1 MKKLLSSLFTVVF
14 LTACGTTGPVDVSA
28 LNKPV
33 PEDKARI
40 VITRNTN
47 MMYLAATVHVRANGE
62 KIASLGRGGSV
73 VHEIPQG
80 RNTLSV
86 STPTAPGQF
95 ALTFNADPQKTYN
108 FEVSPRSGNVM
119 GGYGLGIL
127 GDAIQASVSEQS
139 GYFQINL
146 RETQ

>member
-1 MKKLLSSLFTVVF
+1 MKKLLSALFTLF
-14 LTACGTTGPVDVSA
+14 LLTACGTTGPVNVSA

-33 PEDKARI
+33 PADKARV
-40 VITRNTN
+40 VITRNTS

-62 KIASLGRGGSV
+62 KIASLGQGGSV

-108 FEVSPRSGNVM
+108 FEISPRSGKVM
-119 GGYGLGIL
+119 GGYGLGLL

-146 RETQ
+146 KGAQ